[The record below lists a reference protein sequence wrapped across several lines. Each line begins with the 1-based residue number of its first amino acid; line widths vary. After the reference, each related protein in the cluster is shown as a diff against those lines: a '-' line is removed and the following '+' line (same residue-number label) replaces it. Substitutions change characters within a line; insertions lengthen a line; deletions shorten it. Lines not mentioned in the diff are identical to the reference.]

1 MILSYLLLWRR
12 GNRQKEM
19 NGQGFSTWDVCT
31 SEETVSSKVFQVTS
45 LLWFFWGNGSGAPIN
60 ISRISQSCG
69 WRQRYVRR
77 CSFKILTWQAIV
89 NLPPGGFPRK
99 DKIVTWSDF
108 PEAQML
114 HRVVS
119 RHMSISF
126 NHVSY
131 DKISAFLTIPQ
142 LLLNMHW
149 PISLLACGI
158 HKASIVLQ
166 SKSNQHR
173 EKRVTSCFL
182 DTVLLLIQSKITS
195 TFKRST

>member
-1 MILSYLLLWRR
+1 M
-12 GNRQKEM
+12 
-19 NGQGFSTWDVCT
+19 
-31 SEETVSSKVFQVTS
+31 
-45 LLWFFWGNGSGAPIN
+45 
-60 ISRISQSCG
+60 
-69 WRQRYVRR
+69 
-77 CSFKILTWQAIV
+77 
-89 NLPPGGFPRK
+89 NLPPGGFPWK

-142 LLLNMHW
+142 LLLNIHW
-149 PISLLACGI
+149 SVSFLACGI

-173 EKRVTSCFL
+173 EKTVTSRFL
-182 DTVLLLIQSKITS
+182 DTVLLLKWSKITR
-195 TFKRST
+195 TFWSKYITLLPYIKPFWQVKFLSLSVSVTSELDQFSFLFYLYGWFWEE